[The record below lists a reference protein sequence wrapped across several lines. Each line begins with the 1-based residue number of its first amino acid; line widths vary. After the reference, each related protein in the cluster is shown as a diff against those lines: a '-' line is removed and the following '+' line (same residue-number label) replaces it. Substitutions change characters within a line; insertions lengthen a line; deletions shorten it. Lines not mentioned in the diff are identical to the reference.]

1 MLGDLIYEAKG
12 RTLGLRVLDEYGT
25 MEMTIMEQGTVF
37 GNECTTTVTLVSKHR
52 PDGTLYSEGHGIMS
66 TKDGDTATLNL
77 SGITIPKGLPPVS
90 SVRGASF
97 FSSQAP
103 NLARLN
109 RMVCI
114 FEAEIDE
121 EMNYIVKDW
130 EWK

>member
-12 RTLGLRVLDEYGT
+12 KTLGLRVLDEYGT
-25 MEMTIMEQGTVF
+25 MEMTIMEQGAVF
-37 GNECTTTVTLVSKHR
+37 GTECTTTATFISKHR
-52 PDGTLYSEGHGIMS
+52 PDGTQYYEGHGIMS
-66 TKDGDTATLNL
+66 TKEGDIATLNV
-77 SGITIPKGLPPVS
+77 SGITIPKGLPPLS

-97 FSSQAP
+97 FRSQSP

-109 RMVCI
+109 RLVCI

-121 EMNYIVKDW
+121 EMNYTVKGW